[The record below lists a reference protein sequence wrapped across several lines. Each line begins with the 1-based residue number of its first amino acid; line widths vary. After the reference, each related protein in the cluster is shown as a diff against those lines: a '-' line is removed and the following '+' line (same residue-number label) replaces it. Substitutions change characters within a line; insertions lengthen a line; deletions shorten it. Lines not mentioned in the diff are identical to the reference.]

1 MTMSYVELHACSAFS
16 FLRGGSFPEQLAE
29 TAAEMKMPAMALL
42 DGNGVYGAQRFS
54 VAARERKVRPI
65 VGCELS
71 IDDGSVLPVLVE
83 NRTGY
88 KNLCELLTQAHL
100 RSEKGKCAVRWN
112 ELSQFAKGLVALFGS
127 ESTGCQPVAS
137 GSLPDAISPRAR
149 RFVPGLRQPAANN
162 PEGFRG
168 APWSA
173 EDRVRFLID
182 TFGCENVFVEIQRHF
197 IRGEDRINRDL
208 IDVARAYRLP
218 LLATNGVKYAKR
230 YGREV
235 LDVFT
240 CIREHTHLDVAGKL
254 LAQNAERHLKS
265 DRQMR
270 AIFPDLPEAI
280 ENTSRLAER
289 LVFSLEHL
297 GYEFPEYPAPA
308 GHTMD
313 SFLRTIVWFGA
324 QQRYAAI
331 STKVKRQLEEEL
343 ALITKLGFPG
353 YFLIVWDIVNFCR
366 EHNIMVQ
373 GRGSAAN
380 SAVCYCLG
388 ITPVDPVENHLV
400 FERFLNESR
409 KGWPDIDLDLPSGDR
424 REAVIQEIYRR
435 YGKHGAAMT
444 ANVITYRG
452 RSAAREIGKALN
464 FAPSIID
471 RFSHLFASGDF
482 PHTLELESQ
491 IEQAG
496 LPKDHPRMPAFIRLY
511 RAIYGLPRHLGQHS
525 GGMIIC
531 QNKLSSFVPLE
542 NASMPGRVV
551 AQWDKDDCED
561 LGIVKVDLL
570 GLGMMSVMQDA
581 FELCRERGRPLDLA
595 HIPTNDKQT
604 FEIMQKAD
612 TIGVFQIESRAQMA
626 TLPRMKPEC
635 FYDVVIEVAIIRP
648 GPIQGDMV
656 HPYLARRAG
665 REPPTYFDPRLEPV
679 LKRTLGVPL
688 FQEQMLKIAMVMAD
702 FSGDEAEELR
712 RALSFHRSEERMN
725 KVCAK
730 LRTAMEGKGVAP
742 DKIEKVVQSI
752 SSFALYGFPE
762 SHAISFAIL
771 AYGSAYL
778 KVHRAPEF
786 YASLLNN
793 QPMGFYTPATIVKDA
808 QRHGLKIKPICVSQS
823 NWRCTVVD
831 HNTVRLGFCIV
842 NGLHQEHAEELVRQR
857 QSQQFDSLDDFKRRV
872 SLSKEELRRLAE
884 LGGLNCLAEHR
895 RAAMWEVEETLH
907 DDLLDRL
914 GSARVSR
921 ANASPARTERVPPAR
936 TSLVSGNNSGSDF
949 EQSAFRRDA
958 ETNTRDASATR
969 KSPLSPMTLPE
980 RVKADYET
988 MNLTTGPHP
997 MKLLRESL
1005 PNIWRAIDLVHARH
1019 GSIIQIAGNVIC
1031 RQRPGTA
1038 KGFVFISLED
1048 ETGVS
1053 NAIVQPDLFERFR
1066 LVITEEAF
1074 LLIEGEVQNS
1084 DNVVLIKAR
1093 EIKPLLHDQLV
1104 GSASHDFH

>member
-1 MTMSYVELHACSAFS
+1 MSYCELHCCSAFS

-29 TAAEMKMPAMALL
+29 VAAELEMPAMALL
-42 DGNGVYGAQRFS
+42 DRSGVYGAQRFS
-54 VAARERKVRPI
+54 VAAREHNVRPI
-65 VGCELS
+65 IGAELS
-71 IDDGSVLPVLVE
+71 MEHGSIVPVLVE
-83 NRTGY
+83 SRTGY

-100 RSEKGKCAVRWN
+100 RSEKGNCAVRWD
-112 ELSQFAKGLVALFGS
+112 ELPEFGEGLVALFN
-127 ESTGCQPVAS
+127 AS
-137 GSLPDAISPRAR
+137 RVDCRASVSDGDLSR
-149 RFVPGLRQPAANN
+149 RFIETPYKRM
-162 PEGFRG
+162 EM
-168 APWSA
+168 
-173 EDRVRFLID
+173 LID
-182 TFGCENVFVEIQRHF
+182 AFGRENVFVELQRHF
-197 IRGEDRINRDL
+197 IRGEERTNREL
-208 IDVARAYRLP
+208 IDLARAHSLS
-218 LLATNGVKYAKR
+218 LLATNGVQYAKP

-240 CIREHTHLDVAGKL
+240 CIREHRHLDVAGKL
-254 LAQNAERHLKS
+254 LSQNAERHLKS
-265 DRQMR
+265 DREMR
-270 AIFPDLPEAI
+270 ELFRDSPEAI

-289 LVFSLEHL
+289 LTFSLENL
-297 GYEFPEYPAPA
+297 GYEFPDYPVPA
-308 GHTMD
+308 GHSMN

-331 STKVKRQLEEEL
+331 SPKVKCQLEEEL

-353 YFLIVWDIVNFCR
+353 YFLIVWDIINFCR

-452 RSAAREIGKALN
+452 RSAAREVGKALN
-464 FAPSIID
+464 FSPSIID

-496 LPKDHPRMPAFIRLY
+496 LPKTHPRMPAFIRLY
-511 RAIYGLPRHLGQHS
+511 QAIYGLPRHLGQHS

-595 HIPTNDKQT
+595 HIPKDDEKT
-604 FEIMQKAD
+604 FEIMQNAD

-626 TLPRMKPEC
+626 TLPRMKPKC

-665 REPPTYFDPRLEPV
+665 KERVIYFDDRLRPV
-679 LKRTLGVPL
+679 LERTLGVPL
-688 FQEQMLKIAMVMAD
+688 FQEQMLKIAMIMAD

-712 RALSFHRSEERMN
+712 RALSFHRSEERMR
-725 KVCAK
+725 KVSVK
-730 LRTAMEGKGVAP
+730 LRAAMERKGVAS
-742 DKIEKVVQSI
+742 DKIDKIIQSI

-808 QRHGLKIKPICVSQS
+808 QRHGVKIKPVCVTHSD
-823 NWRCTVVD
+823 WRCIVLD
-831 HNTVRLGFCIV
+831 DNTVRLGFCVV
-842 NGLHQEHAEELVRQR
+842 NGLRQEHADELVRER
-857 QSQQFDSLDDFKRRV
+857 KDRAFESLDDFKQCV
-872 SLSKEELRRLAE
+872 TLSKDELRSLAE
-884 LGGLNCLAEHR
+884 LGALNCFAEHR
-895 RAAMWEVEETLH
+895 RAAMWHVEETPH
-907 DDLLDRL
+907 DDLLR
-914 GSARVSR
+914 SAG
-921 ANASPARTERVPPAR
+921 ASPAVSRTAR
-936 TSLVSGNNSGSDF
+936 NTH
-949 EQSAFRRDA
+949 RRLFGGGA
-958 ETNTRDASATR
+958 ETSGRGARA
-969 KSPLSPMTLPE
+969 PLPSMMLPE

-997 MKLLRESL
+997 MKLLRKNL
-1005 PNIWRAIDLVHARH
+1005 PNIWRAIDLIHAQH
-1019 GSIIQIAGNVIC
+1019 GSTIQIGGNVIC

-1053 NAIVQPDLFERFR
+1053 NAIVDPDLFERFR

-1074 LLIEGEVQNS
+1074 LLIEGQVQNS
-1084 DNVVLIKAR
+1084 DGVVLIKAR
-1093 EIKPLLHDQLV
+1093 EIKPLVHEPLP
-1104 GSASHDFH
+1104 GSESHDFH

>member
-1 MTMSYVELHACSAFS
+1 MSYCELHCCSAFS

-29 TAAEMKMPAMALL
+29 VAAELEMPAIALL
-42 DGNGVYGAQRFS
+42 DRNGVYGAQRFS
-54 VAARERKVRPI
+54 VAAREHGVRPI
-65 VGCELS
+65 IGAELS
-71 IDDGSVLPVLVE
+71 MEDGSILPVLVE

-88 KNLCELLTQAHL
+88 KNLCGLLTQAHL
-100 RSEKGKCAVRWN
+100 RSEKGNCAVRWD
-112 ELSQFAKGLVALFGS
+112 ELSEFTEGLIALFGS
-127 ESTGCQPVAS
+127 
-137 GSLPDAISPRAR
+137 GSAPTRA
-149 RFVPGLRQPAANN
+149 G
-162 PEGFRG
+162 
-168 APWSA
+168 
-173 EDRVRFLID
+173 FLID
-182 TFGCENVFVEIQRHF
+182 SFRRENVFVELQRHF
-197 IRGEDRINRDL
+197 IRGEERINREL
-208 IDVARAYRLP
+208 IDLARAHRLP
-218 LLATNGVKYAKR
+218 LVATNGVQYAKP

-240 CIREHTHLDVAGKL
+240 CIREHTHLDTAGKL
-254 LAQNAERHLKS
+254 ITRNAERHLKS
-265 DRQMR
+265 HREMR
-270 AIFPDLPEAI
+270 AIFADLPEAI

-289 LVFSLEHL
+289 LTFSLENI
-297 GYEFPEYPAPA
+297 GYKFPEYPVPV
-308 GHTMD
+308 GHSMD

-331 STKVKRQLEEEL
+331 SPKVKRQIEEEL
-343 ALITKLGFPG
+343 ALISKLGFPG
-353 YFLIVWDIVNFCR
+353 YFLIVWDIINFCR

-464 FAPSIID
+464 FSPSIID

-482 PHTLELESQ
+482 PHTMELEAQ
-491 IEQAG
+491 IEAAG
-496 LPKDHPRMPAFIRLY
+496 LPKNHPRMPAFIRLY

-551 AQWDKDDCED
+551 TQWDKDDCED

-595 HIPTNDKQT
+595 HIPKNDQKT
-604 FEIMQKAD
+604 FDIMQHAD

-626 TLPRMKPEC
+626 TLPRMKPKC

-665 REPPTYFDPRLEPV
+665 KEPVTYFDDRLKPV
-679 LKRTLGVPL
+679 LDRTLGVPL
-688 FQEQMLKIAMVMAD
+688 FQEQMLKIAMIMAD
-702 FSGDEAEELR
+702 FSGNEAEELR
-712 RALSFHRSEERMN
+712 RALSFHRSDERMR
-725 KVCAK
+725 KVSVK
-730 LRTAMEGKGVAP
+730 LRAAMERKSIAP
-742 DKIEKVVQSI
+742 DKIDKIIQSI

-786 YASLLNN
+786 YASLINN

-808 QRHGLKIKPICVSQS
+808 QRHGVNIKPVCVLQS
-823 NWRCTVVD
+823 DWHCTVVD
-831 HNTVRLGFCIV
+831 DNTVRLGFRVV
-842 NGLHQEHAEELVRQR
+842 NGFRQEHAEELVRRR
-857 QSQQFDSLDDFKRRV
+857 QDRSFKSLDDLKRHV
-872 SLSKEELRRLAE
+872 PFAKNELRALAE
-884 LGGLNCLAEHR
+884 LGALNCFAEHR
-895 RAAMWEVEETLH
+895 RAAMWKVEETLH
-907 DDLLDRL
+907 NDLL
-914 GSARVSR
+914 GSAGMLPAVRGILPRTRQSEDTSNHNELTIRVAEEPPGNMPDGASR
-921 ANASPARTERVPPAR
+921 MLALPTD
-936 TSLVSGNNSGSDF
+936 T
-949 EQSAFRRDA
+949 
-958 ETNTRDASATR
+958 
-969 KSPLSPMTLPE
+969 PLQPMTLPE

-997 MKLLRESL
+997 MKLLRENL
-1005 PNIWRAIDLVHARH
+1005 PKIWRATDLFQARH
-1019 GSIIQIAGNVIC
+1019 GSTIQIAGNVIC

-1053 NAIVQPDLFERFR
+1053 NAIVDPDLFERFR

-1074 LLIEGEVQNS
+1074 LLIEGQVQNS
-1084 DNVVLIKAR
+1084 DGVVLIKAR
-1093 EIKPLLHDQLV
+1093 DIKPLVHERLV
-1104 GSASHDFH
+1104 GSESHDFH